1 MPTIKIDGKEIVVE
15 SNTTIIEA
23 AKKLGIDIPVFCY
36 HEGLSIAANCRM
48 CLVEVEV
55 NGRKF
60 NKPLPACHTIVS
72 EGMSV
77 LTDTPKVKKTREGVL
92 EFLFLNHPIDCP
104 ICDQAGECYL
114 QDHYMAHGGYE
125 SRLDTEKVRKNKAVP
140 IGEYVILDSER
151 CVLCSR
157 CVRFTK
163 EISKTE
169 ELGIF
174 NRGNHS
180 EIGVVTGKSLDN
192 EYSLNVVDI
201 CPVGALTSRDF
212 RFKKRVWYLKS
223 TPSICSGCSMGCN
236 SFVEYENGIIY
247 RVKPRENKDVNG
259 WWMCN
264 EGRLLYH
271 QINNNRLTTTLT
283 KGSEISQKEALS
295 KFADIIKSHKNSS
308 DKIGVVL
315 STHLSN
321 ESAYAVKSFFKDY
334 FGVKSFYINNKK
346 DGKSDDFL
354 IKKDK
359 NPNRIGV
366 SLIIGTNS
374 IDKTLK
380 EAVKKH
386 ETLIFWGGEIS
397 SEFDSI
403 ESDLKKVKNII
414 LFATN
419 KNILTD
425 IADISFPITSIV
437 QERGTFINVQNR
449 LQQFYPIEKHQAL
462 TYNPTDKGVA
472 QITSITQRIYTPI
485 EWLVNLSKK
494 MDYNYSLDSIFK
506 VFTQMRKEIPQF
518 TNIEYKDIGL
528 NGFLLKEK

>member
-1 MPTIKIDGKEIVVE
+1 MPTLKIDGKEITVE

-72 EGMSV
+72 DGMSV
-77 LTDTPKVKKTREGVL
+77 QTDTPKVKKTREGVL

-114 QDHYMAHGGYE
+114 QDHYMAHGAYE
-125 SRLDTEKVRKNKAVP
+125 SRLDTEKVKKNKAIP
-140 IGEYVILDSER
+140 IGEHVILDSER

-169 ELGIF
+169 ELAIF

-180 EIGVVTGKSLDN
+180 EIGVVAGKSLDN
-192 EYSLNVVDI
+192 DYSLNVVDI

-212 RFKKRVWYLKS
+212 RFKKRVWYLKT
-223 TPSICSGCSMGCN
+223 TPSICTGCSMGCN
-236 SFVEYENGIIY
+236 SSIEYENGTIY
-247 RVKPRENKDVNG
+247 RIKPRENRDVNG

-271 QINNNRLTTTLT
+271 QINSNRLLSTLS
-283 KGSEISQKEALS
+283 KGNEISQKDALLR
-295 KFADIIKSHKNSS
+295 FVEIIKNHKNSS
-308 DKIGVVL
+308 EKIGVVL
-315 STHLSN
+315 SANLST
-321 ESAYAVKSFFKDY
+321 ESAFAIKNLFQEF
-334 FGVKSFYINNKK
+334 FGVKSFYINVKK
-346 DGKSDDFL
+346 DGKSDDLL
-354 IKKDK
+354 IKADK
-359 NPNRIGV
+359 NPNRKGISLVIGKE
-366 SLIIGTNS
+366 NAE
-374 IDKTLK
+374 KTLK
-380 EAVKKH
+380 DAIKKH
-386 ETLIFWGGEIS
+386 ETLIFWGGDLP
-397 SEFDSI
+397 SEFDLI

-425 IADISFPITSIV
+425 IADISFPITSIA
-437 QERGTFINVQNR
+437 QERGTFVNIQNR

-462 TYNPTDKGVA
+462 IYNPTNKGVS
-472 QITSITQRIYTPI
+472 QVGSLTEKIYNPI
-485 EWLVNLSKK
+485 EWLVNISKK

-506 VFTQMRKEIPQF
+506 IFAQMRKEIPQF
-518 TNIEYKDIGL
+518 ANIEYKNIGL
-528 NGFLLKEK
+528 NGVLLEDK